1 MEKVQVRVMETG
13 ADKLLAVVDNR
24 RGGRR
29 GGNHVIG
36 RTDCDD
42 TVACDGNRQL
52 AGGID
57 AVLRGKDVLRAD
69 NPIDM
74 LHGHPH
80 LWQEIQHPRVYS
92 PALVTKPQAANGN
105 FTSPSGRWHTGE
117 SLYDFAINPARSK
130 STMTKTKAQQIMAAT
145 EARAADDVTAAIKDI
160 ATEFEPYIIK
170 QRRHFH
176 KHRS

>member
-1 MEKVQVRVMETG
+1 MKEVQMSVMETG

-29 GGNHVIG
+29 GGDHVIG
-36 RTDCDD
+36 LADCDD

-52 AGGID
+52 TGGID

-92 PALVTKPQAANGN
+92 TA
-105 FTSPSGRWHTGE
+105 
-117 SLYDFAINPARSK
+117 
-130 STMTKTKAQQIMAAT
+130 
-145 EARAADDVTAAIKDI
+145 TAAKRQ
-160 ATEFEPYIIK
+160 AVNGTFPNPNGLACPLGTG
-170 QRRHFH
+170 
-176 KHRS
+176 